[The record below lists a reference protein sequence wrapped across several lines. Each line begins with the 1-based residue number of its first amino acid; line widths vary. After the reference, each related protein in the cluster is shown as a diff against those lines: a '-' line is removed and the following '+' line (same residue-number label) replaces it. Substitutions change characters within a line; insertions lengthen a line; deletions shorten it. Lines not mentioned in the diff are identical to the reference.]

1 MRRFAGIAYPEAKM
15 TSTYGKFKEQVQNI
29 EKEVVDQQNDDV
41 SDTLSQRY
49 LQVILNNTN
58 IPVFLKDANYQY
70 IFMNRQFGVLAH
82 VDHDQ
87 VKGKNDFDIFPES
100 VAQLFRS
107 QDEEVVKSRELM
119 EFEETILLPDGVQT
133 FITTKFPLF
142 DTEGNVSA
150 VGGACTDIT
159 ARKKAEA
166 ELKEA
171 EEKYRGIFEH
181 SPLGIMHIDKEGI
194 ITASNEKLAEILGSR
209 VEDLVGFDLLQSL
222 QEEQARAAIIS
233 VLSGQISHG
242 EGCYRSVTGDE
253 SPYIRSV
260 FSPISSSDGS
270 IVAAIGIIED
280 VTSRRSAEEALQ
292 AAHDKLEQRVVDRT
306 AQLDRKTERLME
318 TNVALKILLEKREED
333 RKEFEEDVM
342 LNVEKLIY
350 PYLEK
355 LKIRESD
362 ATTKALLNIVQV
374 NLEEITSS
382 FKNIHHKSYLS
393 NLTPAQI
400 QTADLIKQGHTT
412 KEIASLL
419 NLSPSTIAC
428 HRQEIRKRLSL
439 TNKRMNLH
447 TALTVSP

>member
-1 MRRFAGIAYPEAKM
+1 MKSKSSYEELQQR
-15 TSTYGKFKEQVQNI
+15 VQTL
-29 EKEVVDQQNDDV
+29 EKELDSHKIRKDSDRISQQ
-41 SDTLSQRY
+41 Y
-49 LQVILNNTN
+49 LEAILNNTN
-58 IPVFLKDANYQY
+58 MPIYLKNADFKY
-70 IFMNRQFGVLAH
+70 IFMNRQLGCLAH
-82 VDHDQ
+82 VAHDQ
-87 VKGKNDFDIFPES
+87 VQGKDDFAIFPEPT
-100 VAQLFRS
+100 AQLFRS
-107 QDEEVVKSRELM
+107 QDEEVVERRALI
-119 EFEETILLPDGVQT
+119 EFEETILLPDGIQT
-133 FITTKFPLF
+133 FMTAKFPLF
-142 DTEGNVSA
+142 DNEGKVSA
-150 VGGACTDIT
+150 VGGVCTDIT
-159 ARKKAEA
+159 ARKKVEA
-166 ELKEA
+166 KLKEA
-171 EEKYRGIFEH
+171 EEKYRSIFEH

-194 ITASNEKLAEILGSR
+194 ITASNEKLADIFGSR

-222 QEEQARAAIIS
+222 QDEQARAAIIS

-242 EGCYRSVTGDE
+242 EGCYRSVTGGD

-280 VTSRRSAEEALQ
+280 VTSRRCAEEALLK
-292 AAHDKLEQRVVDRT
+292 AHEELEQKVADRT
-306 AQLDRKTERLME
+306 AQLGRKTERLME
-318 TNVALKILLEKREED
+318 TNIALKILLEKREED
-333 RKEFEEDVM
+333 RKQFEEDVM

-355 LKIRESD
+355 LKMRESD
-362 ATTKALLNIVQV
+362 ATTKALLNIVQA

-439 TNKRMNLH
+439 TNKNMNLQ
-447 TALTVSP
+447 TALTVRP